1 MIHTP
6 VCELLEIEH
15 PIAIG
20 GMGSIFSPDL
30 VASVSNAGGLGALG
44 CHNLNTTQIHDA
56 VTTIRALTK
65 NVFAL
70 NFLIFDIEEECFE
83 TALEEKPAIMA
94 FAWPYAH
101 QNIKSFID
109 RAHNAGCKVTFMVN
123 GLPEA
128 VKAADS
134 GADVIIAQGTE
145 GGGHV
150 GWISTMCL
158 VPMVVDAVAPIPVLA
173 AGGFADGR
181 GLAAALSLGADGVLM
196 GTRFLASKESPLHKN
211 FKQAILDTDGH
222 NTMLTEIPDLAAGK
236 VWPGAMSRAYRNQF
250 IERWAGRE
258 WEIRQ
263 KRDEIFE
270 TVKEARISGNID
282 EAPLSM
288 GQDSG
293 LIKDIPTASEIVKRV
308 AKEAEQIMR
317 SVLPKILK

>member
-1 MIHTP
+1 
-6 VCELLEIEH
+6 
-15 PIAIG
+15 
-20 GMGSIFSPDL
+20 
-30 VASVSNAGGLGALG
+30 
-44 CHNLNTTQIHDA
+44 
-56 VTTIRALTK
+56 
-65 NVFAL
+65 
-70 NFLIFDIEEECFE
+70 
-83 TALEEKPAIMA
+83 
-94 FAWPYAH
+94 
-101 QNIKSFID
+101 
-109 RAHNAGCKVTFMVN
+109 
-123 GLPEA
+123 
-128 VKAADS
+128 
-134 GADVIIAQGTE
+134 
-145 GGGHV
+145 
-150 GWISTMCL
+150 MCL
-158 VPMVVDAVAPIPVLA
+158 VPMVVDAVAPIPVIA

-263 KRDEIFE
+263 KRDEISG
-270 TVKEARISGNID
+270 TVKEARLSGNID

-293 LIKDIPTASEIVKRV
+293 LINDIPTASEIVNRV

>member
-1 MIHTP
+1 M
-6 VCELLEIEH
+6 
-15 PIAIG
+15 
-20 GMGSIFSPDL
+20 
-30 VASVSNAGGLGALG
+30 
-44 CHNLNTTQIHDA
+44 
-56 VTTIRALTK
+56 
-65 NVFAL
+65 
-70 NFLIFDIEEECFE
+70 EECFE
-83 TALEEKPAIMA
+83 TALEKKPAIIA

-101 QNIKSFID
+101 QNIGSYID

-123 GLPEA
+123 GVPEA
-128 VKAADS
+128 IKAAKA

-196 GTRFLASKESPLHKN
+196 GTRFLASEESPLHKN

-222 NTMLTEIPDLAAGK
+222 NTLLTEIPDLAAGK

-258 WEIRQ
+258 FEIRQ
-263 KRDEIFE
+263 KREEIFE
-270 TVKEARISGNID
+270 TVKGARLAGNID

-293 LIKDIPTASEIVKRV
+293 LINDIPSASKIVKRV
-308 AKEAEQIMR
+308 AEEAEQIMG
-317 SVLPKILK
+317 SVLPRFLK